1 MFLKARLVAMS
12 QKAIRRI
19 SSVAT
24 KFPWFVA
31 GHKTD
36 DSHNE
41 TCRKTTVEE
50 KAKLCIFTD
59 KKGQEMEQNISH
71 EFTTLSSFR
80 QPVAD
85 HKICALCDCQDVPQ
99 VIQHG

>member
-1 MFLKARLVAMS
+1 LVTLS
-12 QKAIRRI
+12 LKAIRRI

-41 TCRKTTVEE
+41 TCRKTRVEE
-50 KAKLCIFTD
+50 KAKLCILTD
-59 KKGQEMEQNISH
+59 KKEKKWN
-71 EFTTLSSFR
+71 
-80 QPVAD
+80 
-85 HKICALCDCQDVPQ
+85 KIFNTNSPL
-99 VIQHG
+99 